1 MFSNDTIFGTP
12 DYLEKVNEEDFTL
25 NIENVS
31 SNNISEIIG
40 ILEKT
45 DVYELD
51 NIQTKYKLD
60 DGIIYE
66 YKLKKD
72 RVLLEYIKEKNYKE
86 IYKRLEDLE
95 VIPKR
100 NLYKNAYSKILKI
113 QAGDEEPTPQSAV
126 YVFPVAGVFVFVG
139 AVYAV
144 LVHSA
149 GAAVNVGAGAN
160 LWVEVSIKFNI
171 YGYSIE
177 SKLLTLIK
185 ELFPKFSFSNVD
197 LDKYM
202 NKKEQENLFKFI
214 IYESS
219 EKMKNELISQKY
231 EYNLPYKN
239 CLDLI
244 N

>member
-12 DYLEKVNEEDFTL
+12 DYLEKVNEEDFIL
-25 NIENVS
+25 NIDNI
-31 SNNISEIIG
+31 NGNISEIIE

-60 DGIIYE
+60 DDIIYE

-95 VIPKR
+95 VIPKYD
-100 NLYKNAYSKILKI
+100 LYENAYCKIFKI
-113 QAGDEEPTPQSAV
+113 GKEPEVKPQSAV
-126 YVFPVAGVFVFVG
+126 YVFPVAGVFLFFG
-139 AVYAV
+139 AVYVA

-160 LWVEVSIKFNI
+160 FWAKVSVKFDV

-177 SKLLTLIK
+177 SKLLTVIK

-231 EYNLPYKN
+231 EYNLPYRN

>member
-113 QAGDEEPTPQSAV
+113 QAGDEEPTPQSV
-126 YVFPVAGVFVFVG
+126 V
-139 AVYAV
+139 
-144 LVHSA
+144 
-149 GAAVNVGAGAN
+149 
-160 LWVEVSIKFNI
+160 
-171 YGYSIE
+171 
-177 SKLLTLIK
+177 
-185 ELFPKFSFSNVD
+185 
-197 LDKYM
+197 
-202 NKKEQENLFKFI
+202 
-214 IYESS
+214 
-219 EKMKNELISQKY
+219 
-231 EYNLPYKN
+231 
-239 CLDLI
+239 
-244 N
+244 

>member
-25 NIENVS
+25 NIENIS

-60 DGIIYE
+60 DDIIYE

-72 RVLLEYIKEKNYKE
+72 RLLLEYISKKDYKE
-86 IYKRLEDLE
+86 IYNRLEDLE
-95 VIPKR
+95 VIPKHD
-100 NLYKNAYSKILKI
+100 LYENSYYKILKI
-113 QAGDEEPTPQSAV
+113 GKEPEVKPQSVV
-126 YVFPVAGVFVFVG
+126 YVFPVAGVFVVFG

-149 GAAVNVGAGAN
+149 GAGVNVYAGAN
-160 LWVEVSIKFNI
+160 LWTQVSIKFDV

-177 SKLLTLIK
+177 SKLLTVIK
-185 ELFPKFSFSNVD
+185 ELFPKFSFSNID

-202 NKKEQENLFKFI
+202 NKKEQEDLFKFI
-214 IYESS
+214 IKESS
-219 EKMKNELISQKY
+219 EKMKNELIRKKY
-231 EYNLPYKN
+231 EYNFSYKN
-239 CLDLI
+239 RLDLI

>member
-72 RVLLEYIKEKNYKE
+72 RVLLEYIKEKNYK
-86 IYKRLEDLE
+86 
-95 VIPKR
+95 
-100 NLYKNAYSKILKI
+100 
-113 QAGDEEPTPQSAV
+113 
-126 YVFPVAGVFVFVG
+126 
-139 AVYAV
+139 
-144 LVHSA
+144 
-149 GAAVNVGAGAN
+149 
-160 LWVEVSIKFNI
+160 SI
-171 YGYSIE
+171 
-177 SKLLTLIK
+177 T
-185 ELFPKFSFSNVD
+185 
-197 LDKYM
+197 
-202 NKKEQENLFKFI
+202 
-214 IYESS
+214 
-219 EKMKNELISQKY
+219 
-231 EYNLPYKN
+231 
-239 CLDLI
+239 
-244 N
+244 